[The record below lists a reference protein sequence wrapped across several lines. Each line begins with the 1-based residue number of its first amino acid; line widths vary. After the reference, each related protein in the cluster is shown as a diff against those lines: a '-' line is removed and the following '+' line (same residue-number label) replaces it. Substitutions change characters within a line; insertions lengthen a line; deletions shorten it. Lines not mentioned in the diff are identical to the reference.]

1 MSNEHVHPAFQSA
14 LEAVQRS
21 REPVDASS
29 VAYMAHASAHE
40 ATYADPSQISAA
52 QKRIRELESAN
63 ANLRAHIRHL
73 NSIIDDIAP
82 TDYAMVLEGD
92 IEETPIPQEVMI
104 PAMAELMLDIDVR
117 LKLEKIV
124 ERKYMQYVRRLN
136 DDADWGEE

>member
-1 MSNEHVHPAFQSA
+1 V
-14 LEAVQRS
+14 
-21 REPVDASS
+21 
-29 VAYMAHASAHE
+29 
-40 ATYADPSQISAA
+40 
-52 QKRIRELESAN
+52 
-63 ANLRAHIRHL
+63 RHL

-117 LKLEKIV
+117 LTLEKIV

-136 DDADWGEE
+136 DDAVRGEE